1 MIMITERK
9 ATRTT
14 TATVTVMGTP
24 KKMATHMVMV
34 TGTLM
39 RVATTITDM
48 VTVMVKRR
56 SARPNWT
63 EPPNPEE
70 K

>member
-14 TATVTVMGTP
+14 TVTVTVMGTP

-34 TGTLM
+34 TLM

>member
-14 TATVTVMGTP
+14 TVTVMAIRTP

-34 TGTLM
+34 TLM